1 MLRRIYKFYRQHFYA
16 INGALIGLVI
26 GFSFVKLGILQTLFI
41 ALCVIAGFLLGK
53 QLQKDKMFLKNLLDK
68 ILPPG
73 SYPAARFYPEDFS
86 GTFCPSAAASQAK
99 NQRSHKGR

>member
-1 MLRRIYKFYRQHFYA
+1 M
-16 INGALIGLVI
+16 
-26 GFSFVKLGILQTLFI
+26 LGIIQTLFI

-73 SYPAARFYPEDFS
+73 SYR
-86 GTFCPSAAASQAK
+86 
-99 NQRSHKGR
+99 

>member
-26 GFSFVKLGILQTLFI
+26 GFSFVKLG
-41 ALCVIAGFLLGK
+41 K

-73 SYPAARFYPEDFS
+73 SYR
-86 GTFCPSAAASQAK
+86 
-99 NQRSHKGR
+99 